1 MVAAKYSTP
10 AAARRNLET
19 LVAATLEASCVHG
32 EQRGERASEFDDA
45 MDELAGLALD
55 AYRRLVDGHEDF
67 VAFFRQITPIAELS
81 SLNVGSR
88 PASRKNS
95 DRIAD
100 LRAIPWVFGWSQ
112 CRINLPGWYGAGSA
126 FEAFAS
132 DDARTG
138 LLHEMHETWPFFQ
151 AMLNNMGMVLAK
163 TDLEIGR
170 RYAEALVVDPDLRD
184 DVFGLIEREHTL
196 ARAWHAR
203 LTGSDDPL
211 VDNPALARSI
221 RNRFPYLDPLHVMQ
235 VELLRRYRA
244 GDHDER
250 VERGIQL
257 TLNTIAT
264 GLRNSG

>member
-1 MVAAKYSTP
+1 M
-10 AAARRNLET
+10 
-19 LVAATLEASCVHG
+19 
-32 EQRGERASEFDDA
+32 
-45 MDELAGLALD
+45 
-55 AYRRLVDGHEDF
+55 
-67 VAFFRQITPIAELS
+67 AFFQAITPINEIS

-88 PASRKNS
+88 PAKRKNS
-95 DRIAD
+95 NRIED

-112 CRINLPGWYGAGSA
+112 CRLNLPGWFGAGAA
-126 FEAFAS
+126 FESFAT
-132 DDARTG
+132 DEARRA
-138 LLHEMHETWPFFQ
+138 LLHDMHDRWPFFR

-163 TDLEIGR
+163 TDLGIGR
-170 RYAEALVVDPDLRD
+170 RYAEALVDDVDLRD
-184 DVFGLIEREHTL
+184 AIFGQIEREHEL
-196 ARAWHAR
+196 ALTWHAR

-235 VELLRRYRA
+235 IELLRRHRA
-244 GDHDER
+244 GSRDEL